1 VAKLSVKVKVKLKVK
16 VKVKVKGLGS
26 IPLMRLILRADIA
39 KQSKLWQHIKL
50 KSMPCLTCAHK
61 CE

>member
-1 VAKLSVKVKVKLKVK
+1 VAKLSVK

-50 KSMPCLTCAHK
+50 ESMPCLTSAHK